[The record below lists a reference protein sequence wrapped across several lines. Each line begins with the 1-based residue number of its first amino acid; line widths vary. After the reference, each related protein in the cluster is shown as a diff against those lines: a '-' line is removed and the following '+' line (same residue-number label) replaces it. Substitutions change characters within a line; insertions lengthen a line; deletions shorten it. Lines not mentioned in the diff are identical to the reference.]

1 MSTVMTMDSA
11 FQILLALVACFGG
24 LWIRRLGQ
32 DINDLE
38 KAVERIRS
46 EYQRREDAKSNFT
59 HMMEALREVRA
70 AIDRIDTKL
79 DKKAD
84 KS

>member
-1 MSTVMTMDSA
+1 MNAVMTMDSA

-32 DINDLE
+32 DISDLE
-38 KAVERIRS
+38 KSVDRIRT
-46 EYQRREDAKSNFT
+46 EYQRREDASNNFT
-59 HMMEALREVRA
+59 QFMDAIREIKSAL
-70 AIDRIDTKL
+70 DRMDSKL

-84 KS
+84 K

>member
-1 MSTVMTMDSA
+1 MTMDSA